1 MQFLNTPSPMRV
13 TFFKSEDGQ
22 RDMAEIKIV
31 GDPNSMIKKVT
42 PDIAGKFPRE
52 WEAYQSQHSD
62 VMVEGTPLTEVPGI
76 DRNAAAN
83 LKMQGVRVAEEL
95 AGLDEAQAKALGL
108 GGITFWKAAK
118 NLIKLKQLEAMQA
131 VMDAH
136 QAKAVEEEAPK
147 RRGRPPKAEAE
158 TENAV

>member
-1 MQFLNTPSPMRV
+1 MEFLNTPSPLRV
-13 TFFKSEDGQ
+13 TFFKSVDGQ

-31 GDPNSMIKKVT
+31 GDPNTVVKRVT
-42 PDIAGKFPRE
+42 PDVAAKFPRE
-52 WEAYQSQHSD
+52 WESYQNSHD
-62 VMVEGTPLTEVPGI
+62 AVVIPGTPLTEVPGI

-95 AGLDEAQAKALGL
+95 AALDEAQAKALGL

-118 NLIKLKQLEAMQA
+118 NLIRLKQLEAMQS

-136 QAKAVEEEAPK
+136 QAKVAADEEPK
-147 RRGRPPKAEAE
+147 RRGRPPKTDTPDDAA
-158 TENAV
+158 